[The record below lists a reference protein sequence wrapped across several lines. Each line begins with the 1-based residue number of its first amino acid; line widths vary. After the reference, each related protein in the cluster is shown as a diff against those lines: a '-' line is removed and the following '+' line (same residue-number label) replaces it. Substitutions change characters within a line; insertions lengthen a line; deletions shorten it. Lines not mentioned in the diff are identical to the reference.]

1 MVVSILVVDVCDEVG
16 LIYLRIDI
24 VVLMR
29 LKIVVF
35 VCSWWSCG
43 GECFI
48 ICGFMNVDY
57 FFLIENYFFLVFFN
71 SVELL
76 FFIVCVMSI

>member
-1 MVVSILVVDVCDEVG
+1 MVWRGRRYSIYLKMVIKKICLSREKMVVSILVVDVCDEVG

-35 VCSWWSCG
+35 VCS
-43 GECFI
+43 
-48 ICGFMNVDY
+48 
-57 FFLIENYFFLVFFN
+57 
-71 SVELL
+71 
-76 FFIVCVMSI
+76 